1 MEVSDQPRKYTVIH
15 DDYAVLL
22 AKKEEEAAHSVS
34 DSELYDKGNL
44 LPEFKVF
51 SSRLS
56 RKLGAHNKQKKRK
69 KKDYFS
75 QPRTIFTRSQ
85 QLV

>member
-34 DSELYDKGNL
+34 DSELYDKELPQGNL
-44 LPEFKVF
+44 LPE
-51 SSRLS
+51 
-56 RKLGAHNKQKKRK
+56 
-69 KKDYFS
+69 
-75 QPRTIFTRSQ
+75 
-85 QLV
+85 